1 MLLLV
6 SALGWCADS
15 KGIEIKR
22 TVSRQF
28 QISQGAKLEI
38 DNKYGNIVLNLWNRD
53 EIDFSIEITG
63 KGNNEES
70 AQEMADRVSI
80 DFNQSGNSVSAQ
92 TVFAPMR
99 SRSCNNCGTSVHY
112 TVNIPANLYLDL
124 TNKYGNIY
132 LEEAT
137 MPFRTDQKYGNLKV
151 GSLLSD
157 DNRINL
163 KYGDIALHETKKLI
177 LNAAYSKLTIRKA
190 AVLELTTAYS
200 SLKSDEIGT
209 WRLSSKYDNFTVGKV
224 GSLSCSSAYSN
235 FQLGYLETACSITEI
250 RYGKVRIEKIA
261 PDFSS
266 IDISAAYTTVRLGID
281 EQSSFKANL
290 STRYGNIQT
299 GNLVLQDVRLGN
311 EKYGKSLTAT
321 VGSDKDPEA
330 SVRITNSY
338 ADIVLN

>member
-6 SALGWCADS
+6 SALGWCS
-15 KGIEIKR
+15 EGKGMEIKR
-22 TVSRQF
+22 VVSRQF
-28 QISQGAKLEI
+28 QVSKGAKLEI

-63 KGNNEES
+63 KGKNEEV

-80 DFNQSGNSVSAQ
+80 DFNKNGNSVYAQ

-99 SRSCNNCGTSVHY
+99 FKSCNSCGTSVHY
-112 TVNIPANLYLDL
+112 TVNIPADLYLEL

-132 LEEAT
+132 LEKAT
-137 MPFRTDQKYGNLKV
+137 MPFRTDLKYGNLEA

-163 KYGDIALHETKKLI
+163 KYGNMELQETQGLT
-177 LNAAYSKLTIRKA
+177 LDAAYSKLKIGKA
-190 AVLELTTAYS
+190 AVLNLTTAYS
-200 SLKSDEIGT
+200 SLRSEEIGT
-209 WRLSSKYDNFTVGKV
+209 WRLASRYDNFTVGKV
-224 GSLSCSSAYSN
+224 GSLSSSLAYSN
-235 FQLGYLETACSITEI
+235 FHLKYLKTECTISDI
-250 RYGKVRIEKIA
+250 RYGKVSIEEIA
-261 PDFSS
+261 RDFSS

-281 EQSSFKANL
+281 EQSNFRADL

-299 GNLVLQDVRLGN
+299 GHLTLQDVRLGN
-311 EKYGKSLTAT
+311 ERYSKSLTAIM
-321 VGSDKDPEA
+321 GSDKNPGA

-338 ADIVLN
+338 ADIILN